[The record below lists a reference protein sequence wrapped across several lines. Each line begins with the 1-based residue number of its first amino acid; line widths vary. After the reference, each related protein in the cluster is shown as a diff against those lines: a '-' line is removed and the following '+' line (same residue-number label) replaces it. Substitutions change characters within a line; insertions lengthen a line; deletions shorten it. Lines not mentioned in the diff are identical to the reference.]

1 VKAPRF
7 FSLLLLAAAI
17 SGCGD
22 VEHQDIKQWMDES
35 SRDLR
40 GRVKPLPELKPFP
53 LIAYEAQDQMDPFS
67 ANRVEPEKREG
78 GGGARPDF
86 DRPREQLENFPLESL
101 QFIGLVSKTKSKHRH
116 ALVQVD
122 GVVYQAS
129 KGNYMGQN
137 FGRIV
142 AITDTEIIL
151 KEIVQDPSGQTT
163 DWVERQMTLQLLDG
177 TAGKESNK

>member
-1 VKAPRF
+1 VSAPRLF
-7 FSLLLLAAAI
+7 PLLLLAAVL

-22 VEHQDIKQWMDES
+22 AEHQDIKQWMDES

-53 LIAYEAQDQMDPFS
+53 LIAYEAHDQMDPFS

-101 QFIGLVSKTKSKHRH
+101 QFIGIVSKTKSKDRH

-137 FGRIV
+137 FGRIA

-177 TAGKESNK
+177 TAGKESKK

>member
-1 VKAPRF
+1 MKAIRF
-7 FSLLLLAAAI
+7 FSLLILLVVLA
-17 SGCGD
+17 GCGD
-22 VEHQDIKQWMDES
+22 VEHEDIKTWMAES

-40 GRVKPLPELKPFP
+40 GRVLPLPELKPFP
-53 LIAYEAQDQMDPFS
+53 IISYEAHNQADPFS
-67 ANRVEPEKREG
+67 AGRVEPEKREG
-78 GGGARPDF
+78 GGGAQPDF

-101 QFIGLVSKTKSKHRH
+101 QYIGVVSKTKSKVRH

-122 GVVYQAS
+122 GVVYQAR
-129 KGNYMGQN
+129 KGNYLGQN

-142 AITDTEIIL
+142 AVTDTEIIL

-177 TAGKESNK
+177 SQGKESKK

>member
-1 VKAPRF
+1 MSALRL
-7 FSLLLLAAAI
+7 FSLLLLAAAL

-22 VEHQDIKQWMDES
+22 AEHQDIKQWMDES

-53 LIAYEAQDQMDPFS
+53 LIAYEAHDQMDPFS

-101 QFIGLVSKTKSKHRH
+101 QYIGVVSKTKSKSRH

-177 TAGKESNK
+177 TAGKESKK

>member
-1 VKAPRF
+1 MKAPRSF
-7 FSLLLLAAAI
+7 AALILMGVLA
-17 SGCGD
+17 GCGD

-40 GRVKPLPELKPFP
+40 GRVLPLPELKPFP
-53 LIAYEAQDQMDPFS
+53 IISYEAHDQMDPFS
-67 ANRVEPEKREG
+67 GGRVEPEKREG
-78 GGGARPDF
+78 GGGTRPDF

-101 QFIGLVSKTKSKHRH
+101 QYIGVVSKTKSKVRH

-129 KGNYMGQN
+129 KGNYLGQN

-142 AITDTEIIL
+142 AVTDTEIIL

-177 TAGKESNK
+177 SQGKESKK

>member
-1 VKAPRF
+1 
-7 FSLLLLAAAI
+7 
-17 SGCGD
+17 
-22 VEHQDIKQWMDES
+22 
-35 SRDLR
+35 
-40 GRVKPLPELKPFP
+40 
-53 LIAYEAQDQMDPFS
+53 
-67 ANRVEPEKREG
+67 
-78 GGGARPDF
+78 
-86 DRPREQLENFPLESL
+86 
-101 QFIGLVSKTKSKHRH
+101 KSKHRH

-142 AITDTEIIL
+142 AITDTETIL